1 MNPNLYQFLA
11 TERIAGLRSEADARR
26 LAAEAAQRPWRTAT
40 ARPRASGRASCEASP
55 A

>member
-11 TERIAGLRSEADARR
+11 TERIAGYHREADQRR
-26 LAAEAAQRPWRTAT
+26 LADQATRRPHRSAT
-40 ARPRASGRASCEASP
+40 ALPRASGRASPEAGP